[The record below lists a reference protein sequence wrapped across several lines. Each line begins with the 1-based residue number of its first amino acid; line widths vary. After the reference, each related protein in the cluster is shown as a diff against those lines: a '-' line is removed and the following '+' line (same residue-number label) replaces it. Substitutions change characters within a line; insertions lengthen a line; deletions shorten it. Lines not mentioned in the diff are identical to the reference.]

1 MDRNSTQA
9 VKGAWFDGAT
19 SAMQSAELV
28 LSEDGTV
35 TLSIEGQPP
44 REVPFEQLTVS
55 PRLGNTPRY
64 LYFEGG
70 GKFETRNNVE
80 IDHWQKQEK
89 GSVWDSW
96 VHGWESQWQMV
107 LGSLLV
113 LVFSVWVVVV
123 YGLPAASQKIAF
135 WLPDEIPQVVGSH
148 ALETLDDAFFQPSRL
163 PEQERQRVLE
173 HFQPVLDQYPE
184 LPLKVLF
191 REGGSIGPN
200 AFALPDGT
208 LVFTDEMVALSRD
221 DHELL
226 AVLAHEIGHVAER
239 HSLQALVRTSMMG
252 FVLMMVTGDVAASS
266 EILLAV
272 PLFMMEL
279 SHSRK
284 FESQADDF
292 ALQYLK
298 AEGIDPHH
306 FVHIM
311 SRLEG
316 ARSCMSP
323 VNERSESENGESS
336 DEKQSATPE
345 ELVSEAAQEFVD
357 VNDHLQC
364 FRALDNTTEGSLDV
378 EDEEGD
384 WLDYL
389 SSHPSTD
396 DRLEKF
402 R

>member
-80 IDHWQKQEK
+80 IDRWQKQEK